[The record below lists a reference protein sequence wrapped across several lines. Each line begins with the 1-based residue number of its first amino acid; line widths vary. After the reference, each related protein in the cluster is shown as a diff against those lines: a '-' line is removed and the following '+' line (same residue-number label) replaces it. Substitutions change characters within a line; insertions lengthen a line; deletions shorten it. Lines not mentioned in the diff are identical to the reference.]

1 MTEPIDLIATPT
13 AHEDELDLIACVLSG
28 ADPEPLQLTPD
39 HFDGTQARA
48 AWEAI
53 LRVAANGGR
62 PDPTSVRLALGAKGA
77 AASPWL
83 LEVFGRPVVASN
95 ATPLAAKVR
104 DTAHRRDLQGL
115 AIRINQACMEGELEP
130 SAIVEM
136 IRTEVDR
143 PVGTIHNTETFGDLL
158 PELID
163 ELQNGV
169 TAGLPTPWTELD
181 EHIHGLGPG
190 QLVIVA
196 ARPGVGK
203 SLMAQNLALH
213 WSRRHSKH
221 VYFASIEMRGIE
233 LARRAMAQTSKVYLS
248 SLSDPERLT
257 ERDWSH
263 IDSASAVLMDDLV
276 HVCADPGQTLESIR
290 SGARE
295 VRRRHGLGLVV
306 VDYLQIVNPRDRRLI
321 REQQVAEVSRGLK
334 LLAKEL
340 DVPVVALAQLRRL
353 QEDKPTLN
361 DLRESGSIE
370 QDADAVLMLH
380 IPDNDTPWDAEML
393 VAKARH
399 GKRGAFSLEMRTH
412 WASIVTP
419 GTDRPTSFKEIS

>member
-1 MTEPIDLIATPT
+1 MTEPINLIATPT
-13 AHEDELDLIACVLSG
+13 AAEDELDLIACVLSG

-39 HFDGTQARA
+39 HFDGTQTRA

-136 IRTEVDR
+136 IRTEVDK
-143 PVGTIHNTETFGDLL
+143 PVGTIHNTETFADLL
-158 PELID
+158 PHLID

-169 TAGLPTPWTELD
+169 RAGLPTPWIELD

-213 WSRRHSKH
+213 WSRQHSKH

-257 ERDWSH
+257 DRDWSR
-263 IDSASAVLMDDLV
+263 IDSASAVLMDDMV

-380 IPDNDTPWDAEML
+380 VPDNDTPWDAEML

-399 GKRGAFSLEMRTH
+399 GKRGAFNLEMRTH

-419 GTDRPTSFKEIS
+419 GTDRPTNLKEIS